1 METVKFTICLAA
13 PKFVFDKIASDFPD
27 VPLKNVQNFIMLHSA
42 EGLASKVKDGELQFV
57 VDGKTVTLKHGVH
70 FFLNA
75 RDMLKHKQ

>member
-1 METVKFTICLAA
+1 
-13 PKFVFDKIASDFPD
+13 
-27 VPLKNVQNFIMLHSA
+27 MLHSA